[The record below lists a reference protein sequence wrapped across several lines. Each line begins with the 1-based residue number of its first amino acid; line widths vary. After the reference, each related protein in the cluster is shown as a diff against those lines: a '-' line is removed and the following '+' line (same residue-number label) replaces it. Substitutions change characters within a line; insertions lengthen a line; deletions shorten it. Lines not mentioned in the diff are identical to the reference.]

1 MARTTGKSGF
11 KMRSGN
17 KPTFAKMGS
26 SPANMRT
33 FGIGQGTSPYKE
45 TDYAEMQK
53 KSAKLDPRY
62 GEMSLEEYTAEVKR
76 QQKMYEE
83 TGDYDAKNA
92 FTNKNTEKT
101 NVENKN
107 EELNPDDIETKE
119 DIDNEQKSGSRVGQ
133 ILSGLGKVGA
143 AALTGGLD
151 AVYGTGKIQYTGGG
165 TRFLDTKVD
174 DDKDKKD
181 KEFGKTALDE

>member
-1 MARTTGKSGF
+1 MTILDKYDPS
-11 KMRSGN
+11 K
-17 KPTFAKMGS
+17 GS
-26 SPANMRT
+26 KAFSYFSVITKNW
-33 FGIGQGTSPYKE
+33 FIHK
-45 TDYAEMQK
+45 
-53 KSAKLDPRY
+53 
-62 GEMSLEEYTAEVKR
+62 VKR

-119 DIDNEQKSGSRVGQ
+119 DIDKEQKSGSRVGQ

-174 DDKDKKD
+174 DDKDKKE